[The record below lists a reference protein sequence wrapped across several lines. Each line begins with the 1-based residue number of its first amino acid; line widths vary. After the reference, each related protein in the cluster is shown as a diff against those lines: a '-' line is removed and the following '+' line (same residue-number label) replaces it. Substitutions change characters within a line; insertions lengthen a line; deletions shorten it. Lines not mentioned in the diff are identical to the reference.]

1 MLSSPNQWFVKTDFG
16 ALLGPMPDD
25 ALAEMARTGALLNG
39 DRVREGVD
47 GDWQLAR
54 DLPGLFDENSLTLSP
69 LTSQASDQLLR
80 EMPDGSLDTVNALDL
95 NRLHEPSPLREPP
108 SSQKS
113 FATQTDSSRTL
124 TKPGTTVT
132 AAEEAAADSEK
143 LDFEL
148 DVPLVHRP
156 NSAESP
162 PVKPVVPAKSASVT
176 LAKTDAAQRERSP
189 SSQSSSFEESRSFD
203 EPVQLPKLSRQT
215 EFARAARV
223 RRFSVAESFFSRR
236 DFRQRLLPVA
246 IVAGVFLL
254 LVSAWWL
261 WPRQRSDIF
270 AHFSAI
276 YEELQQRRGSADDQS
291 GWDEFVARAKTQMGK
306 DVPWLET
313 KAEPGDREK
322 SLLLYAGRDLQELL
336 DLPRKA
342 KYAHQARLDVFLD
355 QLHDIYVPPKPN

>member
-39 DRVREGVD
+39 DRVREGAD

-108 SSQKS
+108 SPQKP
-113 FATQTDSSRTL
+113 FATQTDLSRTL
-124 TKPGTTVT
+124 TKPETTV
-132 AAEEAAADSEK
+132 AAADSEA

-148 DVPLVHRP
+148 DVPLVHP
-156 NSAESP
+156 PSSAESP
-162 PVKPVVPAKSASVT
+162 PVNPEVPAKNAPVSLVKS
-176 LAKTDAAQRERSP
+176 DAAPRERSP
-189 SSQSSSFEESRSFD
+189 SSQSSSFEESRSAD
-203 EPVQLPKLSRQT
+203 EPVQLPRLSRQT

-246 IVAGVFLL
+246 IIAGVFML
-254 LVSAWWL
+254 LVSAWWF

-276 YEELQQRRGSADDQS
+276 YEELQQRRGSTDDQS
-291 GWDEFVARAKTQMGK
+291 GWDEFVTRAKTQMDK

-336 DLPRKA
+336 DIPRNA

-355 QLHDIYVPPKPN
+355 QLQDIYVPPKSL